1 MTWTAAFDSIREI
14 DEKVNRLERVSGH
27 DIDTLISLFA
37 AGCKLTL
44 SDKIEPVKI
53 RKATVCPKCGG
64 PGGIAVREFFMSGTY
79 TCDLCHGRGYIVEKE
94 D

>member
-1 MTWTAAFDSIREI
+1 MTWTAAFESIREI
-14 DEKVNRLERVSGH
+14 DEKVNILEQVSGH
-27 DIDTLISLFA
+27 DIETLISLFS

-44 SDKIEPVKI
+44 SDKVEPVKI

-64 PGGIAVREFFMSGTY
+64 HGGIAVSEIFNSGTY
-79 TCDLCHGRGYIVEKE
+79 PCYLCHSSGYIVEKE